1 MISNLSKLVN
11 EAGNSRGNVQ
21 REHTIMNTQQ
31 SKDIVVYV
39 GADISKDTI
48 DISYHFSSKLISDKI
63 ANNEKAIKKFVRS
76 MKLEKGAVPHFILE
90 ATGYYSLTLY
100 KTLRDMKVRFTQL
113 NPRLS
118 HRFAGFT
125 GVLEKT
131 DKKDAQI
138 LEDYGRLVTP
148 KATIPDEDEQIELHN
163 LYVLRNALAK
173 ERGEWKQRKHQHK
186 QGIAKRVVEKVSTAL
201 DKEIAALDD
210 TIEQKIISMETY
222 KDIYKEIV
230 KIVGVGRNTACA
242 ILCLL
247 PEVGTLCSNKICKLA
262 GLAPIANES
271 GTSIKKTAHTQG
283 GRKHLRTALYMP
295 CMTACSYNPVIRAC
309 FQRIKARKGGDEVKG
324 AGAIALTA
332 CMRKLLKHINSV
344 ARKVREE
351 MQRNVAAEGCG
362 EAAQASP
369 CR

>member
-1 MISNLSKLVN
+1 MSI
-11 EAGNSRGNVQ
+11 R
-21 REHTIMNTQQ
+21 Q
-31 SKDIVVYV
+31 SKDVVTYV

-48 DISYHFSSKLISDKI
+48 DISYHFGNMPFIDKI
-63 ANNEKAIKKFVRS
+63 ANNERAIKKFVKT

-90 ATGYYSLTLY
+90 ATGYYSQTLY

-131 DKKDAQI
+131 DKKDAQV
-138 LEDYGRLVTP
+138 LENYGRLISP
-148 KATIPDEDEQIELHN
+148 QPTIPDEDIQIELHN

-173 ERGEWKQRKHQHK
+173 ERGEWKQRQHQHK
-186 QGIAKRVVEKVSTAL
+186 QGGSKRVVERIINAL
-201 DKEIAALDD
+201 GKEIEELDD
-210 TIEQKIISMETY
+210 TIEQKIRGLEPY
-222 KDIYKEIV
+222 KDIYEEIV

-247 PEVGTLCSNKICKLA
+247 PEIGTLNSNKISKLA
-262 GLAPIANES
+262 GLAPIQNES

-295 CMTACSYNPVIRAC
+295 CMTACNYNPVIRAN

-324 AGAIALTA
+324 SGAIALTA
-332 CMRKLLKHINSV
+332 CMRKLLKHINTV
-344 ARKVREE
+344 ARRAREK
-351 MQRNVAAEGCG
+351 MQRHVAAVGFG

-369 CR
+369 YR

>member
-11 EAGNSRGNVQ
+11 EAGNTRGNVQ
-21 REHTIMNTQQ
+21 QEHTIMNTPQ

-118 HRFAGFT
+118 HQFAGFT

-138 LEDYGRLVTP
+138 LEDYGRLVKP
-148 KATIPDEDEQIELHN
+148 KATIPDEDMQIELHN

-173 ERGEWKQRKHQHK
+173 ERGEWKQRKYQHK

-222 KDIYKEIV
+222 KDIYKR
-230 KIVGVGRNTACA
+230 VG
-242 ILCLL
+242 I
-247 PEVGTLCSNKICKLA
+247 
-262 GLAPIANES
+262 
-271 GTSIKKTAHTQG
+271 IK
-283 GRKHLRTALYMP
+283 
-295 CMTACSYNPVIRAC
+295 N
-309 FQRIKARKGGDEVKG
+309 
-324 AGAIALTA
+324 
-332 CMRKLLKHINSV
+332 
-344 ARKVREE
+344 
-351 MQRNVAAEGCG
+351 
-362 EAAQASP
+362 
-369 CR
+369 

>member
-1 MISNLSKLVN
+1 
-11 EAGNSRGNVQ
+11 
-21 REHTIMNTQQ
+21 
-31 SKDIVVYV
+31 
-39 GADISKDTI
+39 
-48 DISYHFSSKLISDKI
+48 
-63 ANNEKAIKKFVRS
+63 
-76 MKLEKGAVPHFILE
+76 
-90 ATGYYSLTLY
+90 
-100 KTLRDMKVRFTQL
+100 MKVRFTQL

-138 LEDYGRLVTP
+138 LEDYGRLVKP
-148 KATIPDEDEQIELHN
+148 KATIPDEDVQIELHN

-271 GTSIKKTAHTQG
+271 GISIKKTAHTQG

-351 MQRNVAAEGCG
+351 MQRNVAAEGGG